1 MKIVVKIA
9 KFARG
14 VENEKKK
21 HNNKDKREI
30 NSYDG
35 DHPIYHDVYLYSHYV
50 FIYALSHLLPIH

>member
-35 DHPIYHDVYLYSHYV
+35 DHPIYA
-50 FIYALSHLLPIH
+50 FIYALSHLLHIHQRNLI